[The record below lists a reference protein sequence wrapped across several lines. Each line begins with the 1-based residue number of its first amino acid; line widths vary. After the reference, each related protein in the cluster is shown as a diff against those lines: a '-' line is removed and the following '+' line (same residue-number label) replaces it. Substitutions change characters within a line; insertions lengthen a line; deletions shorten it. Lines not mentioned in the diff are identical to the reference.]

1 MSVSIA
7 RRYAKAMVAIAH
19 EEQSLE
25 ATRAE
30 LQRLAALAGHP
41 DLGPVLANPLLSAEN
56 RKRLAST
63 LADHLH
69 LRPVTRNFLFLLADR
84 QRLTELAAIADHYQR
99 LVDQALG
106 RVRTQ
111 ITSAV
116 ELDADQERDLIAVLE
131 RKTGRTVLA
140 ERRVDPELLGGVVVA
155 IEGTVFDG
163 SVRTQLQRLAAT
175 IAGRQSYL

>member
-1 MSVSIA
+1 MSISIA

-25 ATRAE
+25 ATEAD
-30 LQRLAALAGHP
+30 LQHLAALAAHP
-41 DLGPVLANPLLSAEN
+41 DLAPLLANPLLSAEN

-63 LADHLH
+63 LADHLG
-69 LRPVTRNFLFLLADR
+69 LRPVTRNFFFLLADH
-84 QRLTELAAIADHYQR
+84 QRLAELAAIADHYRR

-106 RVRTQ
+106 RLRAR

-116 ELDADQERDLIAVLE
+116 ELDADQERNLIAVLE

-140 ERRVDPELLGGVVVA
+140 DRRVDPELLAGVVVA
-155 IEGTVFDG
+155 IEGTVYDG
-163 SVRTQLQRLAAT
+163 SLRTQLQRLAAT
-175 IAGRQSYL
+175 IAGHRSYL